1 MENYNKDIEVW
12 KDIEGYEGLYQ
23 VSNLGN
29 VKSLDRV
36 VPFRN
41 SEMSIKGKMLTKKNV
56 KGYHMAQLCSDGI
69 KVRKSVHR
77 LVAQAF
83 IPNKYNKSEVNHL
96 DENKLNN
103 KVDNLE
109 WATSK
114 ENANYGMRNKKISDF
129 VKKNGVVRKNGFI
142 TKSKR
147 VSQVD
152 LLSGD
157 VIKVFDSLAEANLS
171 LGKKKSSGNISMCCS
186 GKLKMA
192 YGYQW
197 KYLE

>member
-1 MENYNKDIEVW
+1 MENYNKDTEVW
-12 KDIEGYEGLYQ
+12 KDIKGYEGLYQ

-29 VKSLDRV
+29 VKSLDRII
-36 VPFRN
+36 PFRN

-83 IPNKYNKSEVNHL
+83 IPNKHNKPEVNHL
-96 DENKLNN
+96 DENKQNN

-114 ENANYGMRNKKISDF
+114 ENANYGVRNKKISDV
-129 VKKNGVVRKNGFI
+129 VKKNGFI

-192 YGYQW
+192 YGYKW